1 MTILAYQVFDAV
13 VKEKSFQKAAESMN
27 LTPSSI
33 SHTISSMEKELGFP
47 IFVRSKQ
54 GIKLTGYGESLRP
67 YIYQILQSED
77 SLQAAIAQMNGLERG
92 TVKIGAFN
100 SICTT
105 LLPGVIKSFR
115 ELHPAIEIEVYQGT
129 YDDVRQWIKN
139 GTVDLGFLSISS
151 SEGLPI
157 IPLFK
162 DRLVSVMP
170 KGTDIGEKDY
180 VRVEE
185 LRGLGFVSQR
195 ESTDA
200 DIQNLLKKYD
210 VEVQSHCHVVDDQ
223 STIAMVESG
232 LGICIMPSLLMSTMR
247 SDVDVYPIEP
257 PEYRVI
263 GICTKKEDV
272 ISPAVN
278 SMREHILEK
287 LQTIDEY

>member
-1 MTILAYQVFDAV
+1 MTILAYQVFYAV
-13 VKEKSFQKAAESMN
+13 VKERSFQKAAESLN
-27 LTPSSI
+27 LTPSAI

-47 IFVRSKQ
+47 LFVRSKQ
-54 GIKLTGYGESLRP
+54 GVQLTGCGESLRP
-67 YIYQILQSED
+67 YILNVLQSED
-77 SLQAAIAQMNGLERG
+77 SLQEAIAQMNGLEKG

-105 LLPGVIKSFR
+105 LLPQLIKSFR
-115 ELHPAIEIEVYQGT
+115 EQHPSIEIEVYQGT
-129 YDDVRQWIKN
+129 YDDVLKWIKN

-151 SEGLPI
+151 AGGLPI

-170 KGTDIGEKDY
+170 KGTNVGGKEF
-180 VRVEE
+180 VRMED
-185 LRGLGFVSQR
+185 LRGKGFVSQR

-210 VEVQSHCHVVDDQ
+210 VEVQSNCHVVDDQ

-232 LGICIMPSLLMSTMR
+232 LGICIMPSLLMSTIR
-247 SDVDVYPIEP
+247 SDVDIYPIEP

-263 GICTKKEDV
+263 GICTKKEMI

-278 SMREHILEK
+278 SMREHIISTLKE
-287 LQTIDEY
+287 I

>member
-1 MTILAYQVFDAV
+1 MTILAYQVFYAV
-13 VKEKSFQKAAESMN
+13 VKERSFQKAAESLN
-27 LTPSSI
+27 LTPSAI

-47 IFVRSKQ
+47 LFVRSKQ
-54 GIKLTGYGESLRP
+54 GVQLTGYGESLRP
-67 YIYQILQSED
+67 YILNVLQSED
-77 SLQAAIAQMNGLERG
+77 SLQEAIAQMNGLEKG

-105 LLPGVIKSFR
+105 LLPQLIKSFR
-115 ELHPAIEIEVYQGT
+115 EQHPSIEIEVYQGT
-129 YDDVRQWIKN
+129 YDDVLKWIKN

-151 SEGLPI
+151 AGGLPI

-170 KGTDIGEKDY
+170 KGTNVGGKEF
-180 VRVEE
+180 VRMED
-185 LRGLGFVSQR
+185 LRGKGFVSQR

-210 VEVQSHCHVVDDQ
+210 VEVQSNCHVVDDQ

-232 LGICIMPSLLMSTMR
+232 LGICIMPSLLMSTIR
-247 SDVDVYPIEP
+247 SDVDIYPIEP

-263 GICTKKEDV
+263 GICTKKEMI

-278 SMREHILEK
+278 SMREHIISTLKE
-287 LQTIDEY
+287 I

>member
-1 MTILAYQVFDAV
+1 MTILAYQVFYAV
-13 VKEKSFQKAAESMN
+13 VKERSFQKAAESLN
-27 LTPSSI
+27 LTPSAI

-47 IFVRSKQ
+47 LFVRSKQ
-54 GIKLTGYGESLRP
+54 GVQLTGYGESLRP
-67 YIYQILQSED
+67 YILNVLQSED
-77 SLQAAIAQMNGLERG
+77 SLQEAIAQMNGLEKG

-105 LLPGVIKSFR
+105 LLPQLIKSFR
-115 ELHPAIEIEVYQGT
+115 EQHPSIEIEVYQGT
-129 YDDVRQWIKN
+129 YDDVLKWIKN

-151 SEGLPI
+151 AGGLPI

-170 KGTDIGEKDY
+170 KGTNVGGKEF
-180 VRVEE
+180 VRMED
-185 LRGLGFVSQR
+185 LRGKGFVSQR

-210 VEVQSHCHVVDDQ
+210 VEVQSNCHVVDDQ

-247 SDVDVYPIEP
+247 NDVDIYPIEP

-263 GICTKKEDV
+263 GICTKKEMI

-278 SMREHILEK
+278 SMREHIIKTLKE
-287 LQTIDEY
+287 I

>member
-1 MTILAYQVFDAV
+1 MTILAYQVFYAV
-13 VKEKSFQKAAESMN
+13 VKERSFQKAAESLN
-27 LTPSSI
+27 LTPSAI

-47 IFVRSKQ
+47 LFVRSKQ
-54 GIKLTGYGESLRP
+54 GVQLTGYGESLRP
-67 YIYQILQSED
+67 YILNVLQSED
-77 SLQAAIAQMNGLERG
+77 SLQEAIAQMNGLEKG

-105 LLPGVIKSFR
+105 LLPQLIKSFR
-115 ELHPAIEIEVYQGT
+115 EQHPSIEIEVYQGT
-129 YDDVRQWIKN
+129 YDDVLKWIKN

-151 SEGLPI
+151 AGGLHI

-170 KGTDIGEKDY
+170 KGTNVGGKEF
-180 VRVEE
+180 VRMED
-185 LRGLGFVSQR
+185 LRGKGFVSQR

-210 VEVQSHCHVVDDQ
+210 VEVQSNCHVVDDQ

-247 SDVDVYPIEP
+247 SDVDIYPIEP

-263 GICTKKEDV
+263 GICTKKEMI

-278 SMREHILEK
+278 SMREHIIKTLKE
-287 LQTIDEY
+287 I

>member
-1 MTILAYQVFDAV
+1 MTILAYQVFYAV
-13 VKEKSFQKAAESMN
+13 VKERSFQKAAESLN
-27 LTPSSI
+27 LTPSAI

-47 IFVRSKQ
+47 LFVRSKQ
-54 GIKLTGYGESLRP
+54 GVQLTGCGESLRP
-67 YIYQILQSED
+67 YILNVLQSED
-77 SLQAAIAQMNGLERG
+77 SLQEAIAQMNGLEKG

-105 LLPGVIKSFR
+105 LLPQLIKSFR
-115 ELHPAIEIEVYQGT
+115 EQHPSIEIEVYQGT
-129 YDDVRQWIKN
+129 YDDVLKWIKN

-151 SEGLPI
+151 AGGLPI

-170 KGTDIGEKDY
+170 KGTNVGGKEF
-180 VRVEE
+180 VRMED
-185 LRGLGFVSQR
+185 LRGKGFVSQR

-210 VEVQSHCHVVDDQ
+210 VEVQSNCHVVDDQ

-232 LGICIMPSLLMSTMR
+232 LGICIMPSLLMSTIR
-247 SDVDVYPIEP
+247 SDVDIYPIEP

-263 GICTKKEDV
+263 GICTKKEMI

-278 SMREHILEK
+278 SMREHIIKTLKE
-287 LQTIDEY
+287 I

>member
-1 MTILAYQVFDAV
+1 MTILAYQVFYAV
-13 VKEKSFQKAAESMN
+13 VKERSFQKAAESLN
-27 LTPSSI
+27 LTPSAI

-47 IFVRSKQ
+47 LFVRSKQ
-54 GIKLTGYGESLRP
+54 GVQLTGCGESLRP
-67 YIYQILQSED
+67 YILNVLQSED
-77 SLQAAIAQMNGLERG
+77 SLQEAIAQMNGLEKG

-105 LLPGVIKSFR
+105 LLPQLIKSFR
-115 ELHPAIEIEVYQGT
+115 EQHPSIEIEVYQGT
-129 YDDVRQWIKN
+129 YDDVLKWIKN

-151 SEGLPI
+151 AGGLPI

-170 KGTDIGEKDY
+170 KGTNVGGKEF
-180 VRVEE
+180 VRMED
-185 LRGLGFVSQR
+185 LRGKGFVSQR

-210 VEVQSHCHVVDDQ
+210 VEVQSNCHVVDDQ

-247 SDVDVYPIEP
+247 SDVDIYPIEP

-263 GICTKKEDV
+263 GICTKKEMI

-278 SMREHILEK
+278 SMREHIISTLKE
-287 LQTIDEY
+287 I

>member
-1 MTILAYQVFDAV
+1 MTILAYQVFYAV
-13 VKEKSFQKAAESMN
+13 VKERSFQKAAESLN
-27 LTPSSI
+27 LTPSAI

-47 IFVRSKQ
+47 LFVRSKQ
-54 GIKLTGYGESLRP
+54 GVQLTGYGESLRP
-67 YIYQILQSED
+67 YIFNVLQSED
-77 SLQAAIAQMNGLERG
+77 SLQAAIAQMNGLEKG

-105 LLPGVIKSFR
+105 LLPQLIKSFR

-129 YDDVRQWIKN
+129 YDDVVRWIKN

-151 SEGLPI
+151 AGNLPI

-162 DRLVSVMP
+162 DRLICILP
-170 KGTDIGEKDY
+170 KGTRDSDKSYITM
-180 VRVEE
+180 EE
-185 LRGLGFVSQR
+185 LKGTRFVSQR

-210 VEVQSHCHVVDDQ
+210 VEVQSNCHVVDDQ

-232 LGICIMPSLLMSTMR
+232 LGMCIMPSLLLSTTKN
-247 SDVDVYPIEP
+247 DVDIFPIEP

-263 GICTKKEDV
+263 GICTKKEMG

-278 SMREHILEK
+278 SMKEHILNTLK
-287 LQTIDEY
+287 K

>member
-1 MTILAYQVFDAV
+1 MTILAYQVFYAV
-13 VKEKSFQKAAESMN
+13 VKERSFQKAAESLN
-27 LTPSSI
+27 LTPSAI

-47 IFVRSKQ
+47 LFVRSKQ
-54 GIKLTGYGESLRP
+54 GVQLTGYGESLRP
-67 YIYQILQSED
+67 YILNVLQSED
-77 SLQAAIAQMNGLERG
+77 SLQEAIAQMNGLEKG

-105 LLPGVIKSFR
+105 LLPQLIKSFR
-115 ELHPAIEIEVYQGT
+115 EQHPSIEIEVYQGT
-129 YDDVRQWIKN
+129 YDDVLKWIKN

-151 SEGLPI
+151 AGGLPI

-170 KGTDIGEKDY
+170 KGTNVGGKEF
-180 VRVEE
+180 VRMED
-185 LRGLGFVSQR
+185 LRGKGFVSQR

-210 VEVQSHCHVVDDQ
+210 VEVQSNCHVVDDQ

-247 SDVDVYPIEP
+247 SDADIYPIEP

-263 GICTKKEDV
+263 GICTKKEMI

-278 SMREHILEK
+278 SMREHIIKTLKE
-287 LQTIDEY
+287 I

>member
-1 MTILAYQVFDAV
+1 MTILAYQVFYAV
-13 VKEKSFQKAAESMN
+13 VKERSFQKAAESLN
-27 LTPSSI
+27 LTPSAI

-47 IFVRSKQ
+47 LFVRSKQ
-54 GIKLTGYGESLRP
+54 GVQLTGYGESLRP
-67 YIYQILQSED
+67 YILNVLQSED
-77 SLQAAIAQMNGLERG
+77 SLQEAIAQMNGLEKG

-105 LLPGVIKSFR
+105 LLPQLIKSFR
-115 ELHPAIEIEVYQGT
+115 EQHPSIEIEVYQGT
-129 YDDVRQWIKN
+129 YDDVLKWIKN

-151 SEGLPI
+151 AGGLPI

-170 KGTDIGEKDY
+170 KGTNVGGKEF
-180 VRVEE
+180 VRMED
-185 LRGLGFVSQR
+185 LRGKGFVSQR

-210 VEVQSHCHVVDDQ
+210 VEVQSNCHVVDDQ

-247 SDVDVYPIEP
+247 SDVDIYPIEP

-263 GICTKKEDV
+263 GICTKKEMI

-278 SMREHILEK
+278 SMREHIIKTLKE
-287 LQTIDEY
+287 I

>member
-1 MTILAYQVFDAV
+1 MTILAYQVFYAV
-13 VKEKSFQKAAESMN
+13 VKERSFQKAAESLN
-27 LTPSSI
+27 LTPSAI

-47 IFVRSKQ
+47 LFVRSKQ
-54 GIKLTGYGESLRP
+54 GVQLTGYGESLRP
-67 YIYQILQSED
+67 YILNVLQSED
-77 SLQAAIAQMNGLERG
+77 SLQEAIAQMNGLEKG

-105 LLPGVIKSFR
+105 LLPQLIKSFR
-115 ELHPAIEIEVYQGT
+115 EQHPSIEIEVYQGT
-129 YDDVRQWIKN
+129 YDDVLKWIKN

-151 SEGLPI
+151 AGGLPI

-170 KGTDIGEKDY
+170 KGTNVGGKEF
-180 VRVEE
+180 VRMED
-185 LRGLGFVSQR
+185 LRGKGFVSQR

-210 VEVQSHCHVVDDQ
+210 VEVQSNCHVVDDQ

-247 SDVDVYPIEP
+247 SDVDIYPIEP

-263 GICTKKEDV
+263 GICTKKEMI

-278 SMREHILEK
+278 SMREHIISTLKE
-287 LQTIDEY
+287 I

>member
-1 MTILAYQVFDAV
+1 MTILAYQVFYAV
-13 VKEKSFQKAAESMN
+13 VKERSFQKAAESLN
-27 LTPSSI
+27 LTPSAI

-47 IFVRSKQ
+47 LFVRSKQ
-54 GIKLTGYGESLRP
+54 GVQLTGYGESLRP
-67 YIYQILQSED
+67 YILNVLQSED
-77 SLQAAIAQMNGLERG
+77 SLQEAIAQMNGLEKG

-105 LLPGVIKSFR
+105 LLPQLIKSFR
-115 ELHPAIEIEVYQGT
+115 EQHPSIEIEVYQGT
-129 YDDVRQWIKN
+129 YDDVRKWIKN

-151 SEGLPI
+151 AGGLPI

-170 KGTDIGEKDY
+170 KGTNVGGKEF
-180 VRVEE
+180 VRMED
-185 LRGLGFVSQR
+185 LRGKGFVSQR

-210 VEVQSHCHVVDDQ
+210 VEVQSNCHVVDDQ

-247 SDVDVYPIEP
+247 SDVDIYPIEP

-263 GICTKKEDV
+263 GICTKKEMI

-278 SMREHILEK
+278 SMREHIISTLKE
-287 LQTIDEY
+287 I

>member
-1 MTILAYQVFDAV
+1 MTILAYQVFYAV
-13 VKEKSFQKAAESMN
+13 VKERSFQKAAESLN
-27 LTPSSI
+27 LTPSAI

-47 IFVRSKQ
+47 LFVRSKQ
-54 GIKLTGYGESLRP
+54 GVQLTGYGESLRP
-67 YIYQILQSED
+67 YILNVLQSED
-77 SLQAAIAQMNGLERG
+77 SLQEAIAQMNGLEKG

-105 LLPGVIKSFR
+105 LLPQLIKSFR
-115 ELHPAIEIEVYQGT
+115 EQHPSIEIEVYQGT
-129 YDDVRQWIKN
+129 YDDVLKWIKN

-151 SEGLPI
+151 AGGLPI

-170 KGTDIGEKDY
+170 KGTNVGGKEF
-180 VRVEE
+180 VRMED
-185 LRGLGFVSQR
+185 LRGKGFVSQR

-210 VEVQSHCHVVDDQ
+210 VEVQSNCHVVDDQ

-247 SDVDVYPIEP
+247 SDVDIYPIEP

-263 GICTKKEDV
+263 GICTKKEMI

-278 SMREHILEK
+278 SMREHIIKTLK
-287 LQTIDEY
+287 AI

>member
-1 MTILAYQVFDAV
+1 MTILAYQVFYAV
-13 VKEKSFQKAAESMN
+13 VKERSFQKAAESLN
-27 LTPSSI
+27 LTPSAI

-47 IFVRSKQ
+47 LFVRSKQ
-54 GIKLTGYGESLRP
+54 GVQLTGYGESLRP
-67 YIYQILQSED
+67 YILNVLQSED
-77 SLQAAIAQMNGLERG
+77 SLQEAIAQMNGLEKG

-100 SICTT
+100 SICIT
-105 LLPGVIKSFR
+105 LLPQLIKSFR
-115 ELHPAIEIEVYQGT
+115 EQHPSIEIEVYQGT
-129 YDDVRQWIKN
+129 YDDVLKWIKN

-151 SEGLPI
+151 AGGLPI

-170 KGTDIGEKDY
+170 KGTNVGGKEF
-180 VRVEE
+180 VRMED
-185 LRGLGFVSQR
+185 LRGKGFVSQR

-210 VEVQSHCHVVDDQ
+210 VEVQSNCHVVDDQ

-247 SDVDVYPIEP
+247 SDVDIYPIEP

-263 GICTKKEDV
+263 GICTKKEMI

-278 SMREHILEK
+278 SMREHIIKTLKE
-287 LQTIDEY
+287 I